1 MRHVGSFAL
10 AVGLALICADGAQA
24 QDSAQAQGLRNNLYP
39 KFELDVDGTL
49 LRMSENIRID
59 PEGGGE
65 GTEINVEDVL
75 GVSRTT
81 LQPRVAFRWRP
92 WKRHEFE
99 VGFQRAV
106 RSAEKVLTDT
116 IDFRDTSFAAGL
128 RLNSNLRTS
137 QLFLNWRFAFTRKE
151 NTQIGFAVGLGAL
164 FLKSELDAVAGATQ
178 GGADTAIV
186 QYGDSSS
193 FTAPTGSVGAYGRFR
208 VGNRWYIEP
217 DLRFIYVKISNLKA
231 AVIEGGLATRYFFSN
246 SIGAELGYGLG
257 WYKVTLERTPDNS
270 GIFGIG
276 VTGKIKYVV
285 NGLRGGL
292 VIVF

>member
-1 MRHVGSFAL
+1 MRHVGCLSL
-10 AVGLALICADGAQA
+10 AVGLALICADAAQA

-49 LRMSENIRID
+49 LRLSETIRID

-81 LQPRVAFRWRP
+81 LQPRAAFRWRP
-92 WKRHEFE
+92 WRRHEFE
-99 VGFQRAV
+99 VGFQRVV
-106 RSAEKVLTDT
+106 RSSEKTLTDT
-116 IDFRDTSFAAGL
+116 IAFRDTTFAAGL
-128 RLNSNLRTS
+128 RLASSIRTS

-151 NTQIGFAVGLGAL
+151 NTQIGFTLGLGAL
-164 FLKSELDAVAGATQ
+164 FLRSELDALAAATP
-178 GGADTAIV
+178 GGADTAVV

-193 FTAPTGSVGAYGRFR
+193 FTAPVGSVGAYGRFR
-208 VGNRWYIEP
+208 LGNRWYLEP
-217 DLRFIYVKISNLKA
+217 DLRFLYVKISNLKA
-231 AVIEGGLATRYFFSN
+231 GVIEGGLATRYFFSN
-246 SIGAELGYGLG
+246 TVGAELGYGLG
-257 WYKVTLERTPDNS
+257 WYHVTLERTPDNS